1 MCKTSLIYRVA
12 LLGVTAGVMSCSGT
26 SSYIYQPSA
35 SNVSLHG
42 LPAERI
48 GIPQE
53 APQGSVEIASY
64 GVTHLRT
71 GDGEIPVLHVRM
83 IVANESD
90 ATPWTID
97 SRQQMVEIAGE
108 GRSRALYVNSDR
120 DALPVLSIGQ
130 RERRVLDFYFPL
142 PSTIHSD
149 SGLRRFDVLWDVTTS
164 SRAIASRT
172 SFDRVTEQPQYA
184 YAEPYSPFWVGYGP
198 YWWYDP
204 FYPSIVFVHSRP
216 IVIRHSGRITVGG
229 FGGHFHPSGH
239 VVAGGRH
246 R

>member
-1 MCKTSLIYRVA
+1 MRNTGLIYRAGFLGAV
-12 LLGVTAGVMSCSGT
+12 LGVIACSET
-26 SSYIYQPSA
+26 SGYVYTPSA
-35 SNVSLHG
+35 PNESLRG
-42 LPAERI
+42 LPAERV

-53 APQGSVEIASY
+53 APQGTVEVASY

-71 GDGEIPVLHVRM
+71 NDGNVPVVHVRM

-90 ATPWTID
+90 ATPWTVD
-97 SRQQMVEIAGE
+97 SRKQTLEIAGE
-108 GRSRALYVNSDR
+108 GQSRALYVNSDR
-120 DALPVLSIGQ
+120 DSLPVVSVGQ

-142 PSTIHSD
+142 PSTIRD
-149 SGLRRFDVLWDVTTS
+149 DAQLRRFDMLWEVDTS
-164 SRAIASRT
+164 ARGVASRT
-172 SFDRVTEQPQYA
+172 SFDRVAEQPQYA

-204 FYPSIVFVHSRP
+204 FYPSVVFVHARP
-216 IVIRHSGRITVGG
+216 FAIRHPGRVTVGG

-239 VVAGGRH
+239 MVARH